1 MLSGFAPASYQRAQP
16 TAIDVV
22 GLAQINNEFAVTV
35 VQQSGELLFPE
46 LLSVVNDVN
55 EMVVET
61 KDQTVTLMRGENAWR
76 VKEKAGYRADV
87 EKVKQTLIGLAE
99 LRILEPKTKNP
110 ELYDRLGLQDK
121 DQEGSL
127 STTLTLKTPNNPE
140 AAKVILG
147 NQRPAKGNP
156 RMSEIYAR
164 KPGDP
169 QTWLITG
176 NLPLEKVAGE
186 WLDKEVTALTTKRV
200 HQVTVRHP
208 GGDTL
213 LVSKDKPEDLD
224 FQLDS
229 IPAGSK
235 VASQFNV
242 NNVVGTLVQL
252 SLEDVKEAQEVNFQD
267 RSGVTAV
274 LETFDGLRLEVQ
286 TVKQEDKIFGK
297 FSAEYDQN
305 LVQPVDTIPFSEK
318 GETVTAPD
326 STEDEKAPQ
335 SSEAKKIEEMQE
347 ELSSKEDSVL
357 KKPEEVRR
365 EVEAFNQRVG
375 GWAYE
380 LPTFRVENFSKAK
393 KDLLETIP

>member
-1 MLSGFAPASYQRAQP
+1 MKAKTLGILAAITIAGIVLAIFVNQKPASQFP
-16 TAIDVV
+16 
-22 GLAQINNEFAVTV
+22 
-35 VQQSGELLFPE
+35 QSGELLFPE

-55 EMVVET
+55 EIVVET
-61 KDQTVTLMRGENAWR
+61 KDQTVTLMRGENTWR
-76 VKEKAGYRADV
+76 VKEKAEYRADV

-121 DQEGSL
+121 EQEGSL
-127 STTLTLKTPNNPE
+127 STTVTMKTPNNPE
-140 AAKVILG
+140 AALVILG

-169 QTWLITG
+169 QTWLTIG

-186 WLDKEVTALTTKRV
+186 WLDKEITALTTKRV
-200 HQVTVRHP
+200 HRVTVRHP

-224 FQLDS
+224 FQVDS
-229 IPAGSK
+229 LPAGSK

-274 LETFDGLRLEVQ
+274 LETFDGLRLHVQ
-286 TVKQEDKIFGK
+286 TAKQEDKVFGK
-297 FSAEYDQN
+297 FSAEYDQK
-305 LVQPVDTIPFSEK
+305 LVQPVDATLSSEK
-318 GETVTAPD
+318 GETVPAPD
-326 STEDEKAPQ
+326 SAQDETAPE
-335 SSEAKKIEEMQE
+335 SPEAKKTAEIQA
-347 ELSSKEDSVL
+347 ELSSKEDSIL
-357 KKPEEVRR
+357 KKPEEVQR

>member
-1 MLSGFAPASYQRAQP
+1 MKAKTLGILAAITIAGIVLAIFVNQKPASQFP
-16 TAIDVV
+16 
-22 GLAQINNEFAVTV
+22 
-35 VQQSGELLFPE
+35 QSGELLFPE

-55 EMVVET
+55 EIVVET
-61 KDQTVTLMRGENAWR
+61 KEQTVTLVRGENVWR
-76 VKEKAGYRADV
+76 VKEKSGYRADV

-110 ELYDRLGLQDK
+110 ELYDRLGLRDK
-121 DQEGSL
+121 EQEGSL
-127 STTLTLKTPNNPE
+127 STTVTLKTPNNPE
-140 AAKVILG
+140 AALVILG

-169 QTWLITG
+169 QTWLTIG

-186 WLDKEVTALTTKRV
+186 WLDKEITALTTKRV
-200 HQVTVRHP
+200 HRVTVRHP
-208 GGDTL
+208 GGDTF

-274 LETFDGLRLEVQ
+274 LETFDGLRLHVQ
-286 TVKQEDKIFGK
+286 TAKQEDKVFGK
-297 FSAEYDQN
+297 FSTEYDQK
-305 LVQPVDTIPFSEK
+305 LVQPVDVTTSTEN
-318 GETVTAPD
+318 GETVPAQD
-326 STEDEKAPQ
+326 SAQDEKTPE
-335 SSEAKKIEEMQE
+335 SSEAKKTSEIQE
-347 ELSSKEDSVL
+347 ELASKEDSIL
-357 KKPEEVRR
+357 KKPEEVQR

>member
-1 MLSGFAPASYQRAQP
+1 MKAKTLGILA
-16 TAIDVV
+16 AITIVGIVV
-22 GLAQINNEFAVTV
+22 AVFV
-35 VQQSGELLFPE
+35 NREPVSQLPNSGELLFPK
-46 LLSVVNDVN
+46 LLLAVNDVN
-55 EMVVET
+55 EIVVET
-61 KDQTVTLMRGENAWR
+61 KDQAVTLVRGESIWQ

-121 DQEGSL
+121 EQEGSL
-127 STTLTLKTPNNPE
+127 STSVTLKTSNNPE
-140 AAKVILG
+140 AALVIVG

-156 RMSEIYAR
+156 RMSEIYVR

-169 QTWLITG
+169 QTWLTIG

-186 WLDKEVTALTTKRV
+186 WLDTEITALTTKRV
-200 HQVTVRHP
+200 HRVTVMHP
-208 GGDTL
+208 GGETL
-213 LVSKDKPEDLD
+213 LVSKEKPEDLD

-252 SLEDVKEAQEVNFQD
+252 PLDDVKKEQEVNFQGH
-267 RSGVTAV
+267 SGVTAV
-274 LETFDGLRLEVQ
+274 LETFDGLRLN
-286 TVKQEDKIFGK
+286 VKTAKEEDKIFGK
-297 FSAEYDQN
+297 FFAEFDPA
-305 LVQPVDTIPFSEK
+305 LVRPVDAIPSPEK
-318 GETVTAPD
+318 GETVQAQNAAQ
-326 STEDEKAPQ
+326 DEKAPESPKGKPTVEKQ
-335 SSEAKKIEEMQE
+335 N
-347 ELSSKEDSVL
+347 ELSPEEDSVL
-357 KKPEEVRR
+357 KKPEEVQR
-365 EVEAFNQRVG
+365 EIEAFNHRVQ

-393 KDLLETIP
+393 KDLLTKNP

>member
-1 MLSGFAPASYQRAQP
+1 MNVKTLGILAALTIAGIVLAIFVNQKPASQFP
-16 TAIDVV
+16 
-22 GLAQINNEFAVTV
+22 
-35 VQQSGELLFPE
+35 QSGELLFPE

-347 ELSSKEDSVL
+347 ELSSKEDSIL
-357 KKPEEVRR
+357 KKPEEVQR